1 MKTFVMILVLLTI
14 IGCSTTL
21 NAQTRNQEYRSVVAV
36 KVMDIWVEGW
46 IVQNYEQKLVF
57 RLATDEIEK
66 LNIGPFVSVN
76 RSSINMIRVRV
87 RPEVPSNIPVNRRV
101 VQMYEET
108 NPSIL
113 DSKNNP
119 FKRKRLTVTGIG
131 LLVSGILSMVVAQG
145 ELDTDQFKAVQTIL
159 GASLGVA
166 GVAALTLG
174 ELESE
179 EYPQLELALLIHKQ
193 SVE

>member
-1 MKTFVMILVLLTI
+1 MKTFVMILVWLTI

-36 KVMDIWVEGW
+36 KVLDMWVEGR
-46 IVQNYEQKLVF
+46 ITKDLGDKLVLRIRPDEAS
-57 RLATDEIEK
+57 RLNTNEILTVYK
-66 LNIGPFVSVN
+66 
-76 RSSINMIRVRV
+76 SSIDMTRVRI
-87 RPEVPSNIPVNRRV
+87 RPRMNV
-101 VQMYEET
+101 
-108 NPSIL
+108 NPSEL
-113 DSKNNP
+113 APDVVEFEEREFEYGGKSDL
-119 FKRKRLTVTGIG
+119 KRKRLTVTGIG

-145 ELDTDQFKAVQTIL
+145 ELDTNQFKAVQTIL